1 MPYTEIPA
9 PPGAVEVERWLHG
22 ETDVLLYF
30 ASRELGEQFI
40 AQLEQPEGFDVR
52 DLDKDDT
59 IYSDSTVWDHV
70 PARADIWVVSAHVWP
85 DKHKQADPVEKR
97 IWEFSGFFADRTG
110 PEPYVKRT
118 KPSRSS
124 WMGKLSAGG
133 SVSSTVT
140 VSGLDL
146 DRCLALLEQE
156 IAAVQEELNRLYE
169 PVETTTV
176 FWKPRDGVE
185 IDEAGWSGSLSFP
198 GFGGEVR

>member
-1 MPYTEIPA
+1 MPYTEIPV

-52 DLDKDDT
+52 DLDADDT

-85 DKHKQADPVEKR
+85 DKHKQAEPKQKR
-97 IWEFSGFFADRTG
+97 IWEFSGFFAERTG

-118 KPSRSS
+118 KPSRSQ
-124 WMGKLSAGG
+124 WLGKAAAGG
-133 SVSSTVT
+133 AVSVSVT

-146 DRCLALLEQE
+146 DQCLVVLEEE
-156 IAAVQEELNRLYE
+156 ITEVQQELNRLYE
-169 PVETTTV
+169 PVETTAV

-185 IDEAGWSGSLSFP
+185 IDVGSALGTLLPPFS
-198 GFGGEVR
+198 GEVR